1 MKLRSGIYGSVSLI
15 IDLYESGSTWSD
27 CHASEEIWDSS
38 HVFLVQFHGGQESK
52 HLELLKLFFLN
63 CSYL

>member
-1 MKLRSGIYGSVSLI
+1 M

-38 HVFLVQFHGGQESK
+38 HGFLVQFHGGQESK